1 MTLPVENCPNAE
13 SSGSD
18 CEHVRQLGLELAA
31 CKQTIEKLQDSNER
45 LSDFISTASD
55 LLWETD
61 VEMRMIKGERVI
73 RKGSADP
80 RVRATR
86 GLIASTFSGKTTI
99 EALGRDPATDPA
111 MAAYVEAIQAHR
123 PYRGFEYS
131 LPLSD
136 GKAMWMESNGNPVF
150 DKAGAFIG
158 YRGTSRNITRRKE
171 DEATIAFM
179 ARHDSLTRLP
189 NRVLFRERIELAM
202 AQSTRAS
209 GVAVLCLDLDR
220 FKAVN
225 DTLGHSAGDA
235 LLRSVAERLSGC
247 VRGVDTVARL
257 GGDEFV
263 VIQVGVERPED
274 SARLASKIME
284 TLNKPCD
291 LDGHV
296 VVVTTTIGIALAP
309 AGGTSAGQLLR
320 NADTALYR
328 AKMEE
333 PGTWCFFESEMGAR
347 VESRRVLE
355 VDLRGALLREEF
367 ELAYQPLYNVQSRQ
381 VISVE
386 ALLRWHHPV
395 RGVISPDD
403 FIPIAEET
411 GQIVPIGEWVLRR
424 ACTDAMVWPGECIN
438 VAVNLS
444 PVQFKSRRLV
454 EAVREALAV
463 SGLPG
468 HRLEIEIT
476 ESVLMQ
482 NSDNTLAALHELRK
496 LGARVSLDDFGT
508 GYSSLNYLRRF
519 PFDKIKIDKS
529 FIRDLTHAQGGAAI
543 VRAIA
548 GLGTSLSLTTT
559 AEGVETREQLAIL
572 RDEGCTEVQG
582 YLFSRPV
589 PSSEIPALLNS
600 VSEPPYSSSEMFAPE
615 FLRRF
620 ALTQSEYAG
629 AAEAV

>member
-1 MTLPVENCPNAE
+1 VQGAE
-13 SSGSD
+13 QIG
-18 CEHVRQLGLELAA
+18 QLAQELET
-31 CKQTIEKLQDSNER
+31 CKQIIEKLRDSNER

-61 VEMRMIKGERVI
+61 AEMKMIKGERVVK
-73 RKGSADP
+73 KGCGDP
-80 RVRATR
+80 VVRETR

-111 MAAYVEAIQAHR
+111 MAAYVNAIQARR

-131 LPLSD
+131 LPTAEDKVL
-136 GKAMWMESNGNPVF
+136 WMESNGNPVF
-150 DKAGAFIG
+150 DKSGAFAG

-179 ARHDSLTRLP
+179 ARHDSLTKLP

-202 AQSTRAS
+202 AQATRTS

-225 DTLGHSAGDA
+225 DTLGHSVGDA
-235 LLRSVAERLSGC
+235 LLRSVAERLSGS
-247 VRGVDTVARL
+247 VRSGDTVARL

-263 VIQVGVERPED
+263 VIQVDVEEPSD
-274 SARLASKIME
+274 AARLAARIMD
-284 TLNKPCD
+284 TLGQPCD
-291 LDGHV
+291 LEGHA
-296 VVVTTTIGIALAP
+296 VTVRTTIGIALAP
-309 AGGTSAGQLLR
+309 ADGRNADQLLR
-320 NADTALYR
+320 NADIALYR
-328 AKMEE
+328 AKGEE
-333 PGTWCFFESEMGAR
+333 PGSWCFFEPAMGAL
-347 VESRRVLE
+347 VESRRALE
-355 VDLRGALLREEF
+355 VDLRGALLRDEF

-386 ALLRWHHPV
+386 ALLRWRHPV
-395 RGVISPDD
+395 RGIISPDD

-424 ACTDAMVWPGECIN
+424 ACADAVAWRGGSIN

-454 EAVREALAV
+454 ESVREALAA

-482 NSDNTLAALHELRK
+482 NSETTLAALHELRE

-508 GYSSLNYLRRF
+508 GYSSLSYLRRF

-529 FIRDLTHAQGGAAI
+529 FIRDLTQAEGGAAI

-589 PSSEIPALLNS
+589 PSSDIPRLLSS
-600 VSEPPYSSSEMFAPE
+600 VTEPPYVSSDMFGSD

-620 ALTQSEYAG
+620 VMPQGDFA
-629 AAEAV
+629 AAETI